1 MKNDGNAI
9 GMRFLKCF
17 RWLID
22 IISIEIA
29 SMFSKMC
36 YVLQMIDGRYFPVS
50 LDVYIENEI
59 FILGNG

>member
-1 MKNDGNAI
+1 MFQG
-9 GMRFLKCF
+9 
-17 RWLID
+17 LID